1 MVKVL
6 TGKNGFCRKRVIPVA
21 FDEARR
27 LEALVVGLVL
37 DAGEAL
43 RRGPVASQFVD
54 AVQQPAPGGKLASRR
69 ALRRRCSLIF
79 GYGGFFIT
87 IRDR

>member
-1 MVKVL
+1 MMVKVL

-54 AVQQPAPGGKLASRR
+54 TAQQYRH
-69 ALRRRCSLIF
+69 IF
-79 GYGGFFIT
+79 EFRTGPLLDF
-87 IRDR
+87 RDHQMR